1 MRYGGLNPW
10 KDYVVSPGNSTTG
23 NCCSSCWRAAHPEE
37 PKKAVAKESPATK
50 ATPVAP
56 IDTPVAD
63 SEPTA
68 MDIEET
74 KKPTTAPIETSV
86 DINPSPDTKTKKKK
100 KKANYRNMMAVML
113 ESSKDGDIEKEKD
126 TLRKVTGG
134 GQFSKVEK
142 I

>member
-1 MRYGGLNPW
+1 M
-10 KDYVVSPGNSTTG
+10 
-23 NCCSSCWRAAHPEE
+23 
-37 PKKAVAKESPATK
+37 KEIPATK
-50 ATPVAP
+50 ETPATP
-56 IDTPVAD
+56 IDTHVAD
-63 SEPTA
+63 SEPIA

-74 KKPTTAPIETSV
+74 KKPATTPVETSV

-100 KKANYRNMMAVML
+100 KKKASYRNMMAVML

-134 GQFSKVEK
+134 GQFSKIEK